1 MANLRTSINKQNEES
16 SDEYGDEVGEDELE
30 KVNLTN

>member
-1 MANLRTSINKQNEES
+1 MRKSINVDGYS
-16 SDEYGDEVGEDELE
+16 SDEYGAEVEEDELE